1 MSEPIKK
8 FYRSR
13 TDRVIWGICGGL
25 GEYFGIDS
33 TLVRILFVLLAFGSG
48 SGIVLYLILALI
60 VPNGPHDKT
69 KGSGRVGELAE
80 ELSASAE
87 QASGKM
93 REGDCHHTR
102 NILGLIILTIGLVLM
117 LKEIFHFNINW
128 GLIYPFLIIL
138 LGLYFL
144 DSLDQNN
151 K

>member
-1 MSEPIKK
+1 MAESIKK

-13 TDRVIWGICGGL
+13 TDRIVWGVCGGL

-33 TLVRILFVLLAFGSG
+33 TLVRILFILLAFGSG

-60 VPNGPHDKT
+60 VPSGPHDKT
-69 KGSGRVGELAE
+69 KGSGKVSELAE
-80 ELSASAE
+80 ELSASAQ

-93 REGDCHHTR
+93 RSGDRHHAR
-102 NILGLIILTIGLVLM
+102 NFLGLIILTIGLVLM
-117 LKEIFHFNINW
+117 LKEIFQFDINW
-128 GLIYPFLIIL
+128 GLVYPFLIIL

-144 DSLDQNN
+144 DSLGQNN